1 MKKAMFLVV
10 GAMLIAGIAGT
21 SPANAGTIWA
31 TDAIWSA
38 GGGVGTIGDPRYRL
52 SDALGAPDPSTNSV
66 DFLALGLGGYAIF
79 DFGQIFDNEAMVVET
94 TYGNRQ
100 GYPEQAEIL
109 VAGEDFTSIFEA
121 YKTDPVGSQNA
132 PTNMFASV
140 GYIDNAQMTSTVDLS
155 VQSGPFRY
163 LMVRDITANSPS
175 FDGFDIDAVGVA
187 PVPEPGTVVLLGL
200 GLIGVAG
207 FRRKVKK

>member
-1 MKKAMFLVV
+1 MKKTLAFML
-10 GAMLIAGIAGT
+10 GAMLIVGIAGI

-38 GGGVGTIGDPRYRL
+38 GGGVGTIGDDRYRL
-52 SDALGAPDPSTNSV
+52 SDALGAPDPATNKV
-66 DFLALGLGGYAIF
+66 DFLALGIGGYAIF
-79 DFGQIFDNEAMVVET
+79 DFGQAFDNEAMVVET

-100 GYPEQAEIL
+100 GYPEHAEIL
-109 VAGEDFTSIFEA
+109 VAGEGFSSIFED

-132 PTNMFASV
+132 PTDMFASV
-140 GYIDNAQMTSTVDLS
+140 GHIDNSQMTSTVDLS
-155 VQSGPFRY
+155 GQGGPFRY
-163 LMVRDITANSPS
+163 LMVRDATSNSPS
-175 FDGFDIDAVGVA
+175 YDGFDIDAVGVA

-207 FRRKVKK
+207 VRRKMKK